1 MLVHTIAF
9 DKNKWTTDEARAWL
23 RSHKYKPIKNVHK
36 TTNYLRYRI
45 RDPELFSSF
54 VTKSI
59 PESGINIIL
68 GIPK

>member
-9 DKNKWTTDEARAWL
+9 DKDKWNTIQARAWL
-23 RSHKYKPIKNVHK
+23 KKHRYVPIKHVHR
-36 TTNYLRYRI
+36 TENYLRYRL

-59 PESGINIIL
+59 PESGINIIF